1 MFDEVVKFTRPDG
14 QQLYGKVIKF
24 YKSYVIIRAG
34 IDKYAI
40 KRDKVDFDPILGLQ
54 LINSSS
60 LTF

>member
-14 QQLYGKVIKF
+14 QQLYGKVIKV

-40 KRDKVDFDPILGLQ
+40 KRDKVDFDPILGAP
-54 LINSSS
+54 IN
-60 LTF
+60 